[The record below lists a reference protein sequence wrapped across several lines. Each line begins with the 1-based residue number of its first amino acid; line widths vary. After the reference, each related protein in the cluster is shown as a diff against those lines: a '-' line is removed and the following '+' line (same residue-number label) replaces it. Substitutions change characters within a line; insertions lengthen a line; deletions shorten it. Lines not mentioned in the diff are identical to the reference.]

1 MDATAE
7 ILAPDVW
14 EYEHGDQCDCRLLAS
29 AVGAD
34 LDAVDFT
41 YCRLVLQKR
50 WKVRCNHGG
59 GVFVARAIPELPRYD
74 LHDAVQAILIVN
86 AIARAD

>member
-1 MDATAE
+1 MNATAE
-7 ILAPDVW
+7 VLAPDVW

-29 AVGAD
+29 AVGAES
-34 LDAVDFT
+34 DAVDFT

-59 GVFVARAIPELPRYD
+59 GIPASRVTPELPQHNR
-74 LHDAVQAILIVN
+74 HDAIQAILVAN
-86 AIARAD
+86 ARSLSD